1 MISSYGF
8 STNEVPFM
16 SRKPVV
22 LLFLATLVAAPAI
35 PQTAIAQNAIAK
47 TAVAQRTASQA
58 VGPAL
63 GIPST
68 AIAINSPTPLSQR
81 VVHYAIDAKYDPKTH
96 ALDAQ
101 ETLTYHNLTG
111 QALDTFP
118 FHLYLNAFQP
128 TSTWIRE
135 TKRDGTRDVSLEEW
149 DKKNYGAEEIQRF
162 EVVLPGT
169 APADLTAQL
178 KFIQLTTP
186 TRTIRQSFRSI
197 CRGRFLPTAMSSS
210 KSLSTISFPKPWSAP
225 AGSGISCS
233 PVSGSPKLASGGT
246 EPGTAINFTAPPN
259 FSPTSASTM

>member
-1 MISSYGF
+1 
-8 STNEVPFM
+8 
-16 SRKPVV
+16 
-22 LLFLATLVAAPAI
+22 
-35 PQTAIAQNAIAK
+35 
-47 TAVAQRTASQA
+47 
-58 VGPAL
+58 
-63 GIPST
+63 
-68 AIAINSPTPLSQR
+68 
-81 VVHYAIDAKYDPKTH
+81 VHYAIDAKYDPKTH

-178 KFIQLTTP
+178 KFIQLDDANKDDKTVVQIHLP
-186 TRTIRQSFRSI
+186 R
-197 CRGRFLPTAMSSS
+197 PTAMSSS

>member
-178 KFIQLTTP
+178 KFIQLDDANKDDKTVVQ
-186 TRTIRQSFRSI
+186 IH
-197 CRGRFLPTAMSSS
+197 LPRP
-210 KSLSTISFPKPWSAP
+210 I
-225 AGSGISCS
+225 
-233 PVSGSPKLASGGT
+233 
-246 EPGTAINFTAPPN
+246 PPN
-259 FSPTSASTM
+259 GYVQFKIAFHDQFPQTLERTGWKRRLRRLRCEDHRPSI

>member
-1 MISSYGF
+1 MRCRSCHAA
-8 STNEVPFM
+8 
-16 SRKPVV
+16 VV

-58 VGPAL
+58 VGPRLAFQAPRS
-63 GIPST
+63 PST
-68 AIAINSPTPLSQR
+68 RPRPVAARRALRHRRQVR
-81 VVHYAIDAKYDPKTH
+81 PKTH

-149 DKKNYGAEEIQRF
+149 DKKNYGAEEIQR
-162 EVVLPGT
+162 
-169 APADLTAQL
+169 
-178 KFIQLTTP
+178 
-186 TRTIRQSFRSI
+186 
-197 CRGRFLPTAMSSS
+197 S
-210 KSLSTISFPKPWSAP
+210 KSSYQ
-225 AGSGISCS
+225 
-233 PVSGSPKLASGGT
+233 
-246 EPGTAINFTAPPN
+246 EPPQRI
-259 FSPTSASTM
+259 

>member
-81 VVHYAIDAKYDPKTH
+81 VVHYAIDAKYDPRPTH
-96 ALDAQ
+96 
-101 ETLTYHNLTG
+101 
-111 QALDTFP
+111 
-118 FHLYLNAFQP
+118 
-128 TSTWIRE
+128 STPR
-135 TKRDGTRDVSLEEW
+135 
-149 DKKNYGAEEIQRF
+149 
-162 EVVLPGT
+162 
-169 APADLTAQL
+169 
-178 KFIQLTTP
+178 
-186 TRTIRQSFRSI
+186 
-197 CRGRFLPTAMSSS
+197 
-210 KSLSTISFPKPWSAP
+210 KP
-225 AGSGISCS
+225 
-233 PVSGSPKLASGGT
+233 
-246 EPGTAINFTAPPN
+246 
-259 FSPTSASTM
+259 SPTTTSPARRSTRFPSTFISTPSSHLHLDSRDQT